1 MSDGNRAQLSNV
13 QHLSSAVLEAEGVS
27 DGNRAQLS
35 NVQHLSSAVLEAEG
49 VSDGNRAQLSNV
61 QHLSSAV
68 LEAEGV
74 SDGNRAK
81 TGGLL
86 GHGPLHPAQNE
97 RILPPR
103 VRFTPVPG
111 MLNFLRGSKSRQM
124 EQNPPPSFP
133 SPEELK
139 TKIAEF
145 MKTNF
150 GDRVSFATYAGP
162 EVAEPVETAREE
174 PETGDENSEF
184 EFSFLPRD
192 IKAHLDR
199 FVIQQDEAKK
209 VLSIAVCD
217 HYNHAK
223 YLRKLEKEDA
233 ARADETEY
241 AKQNVILVGPTG
253 VGKTYLI
260 KHVAEL
266 IKVPF
271 VKADATKF
279 SETGYVGGD
288 VEDLVRE
295 LVHKANG
302 DLSVAQFGIIYI
314 DEIDK
319 IAAAGNMTGRD
330 VSGRGVQT
338 TLLKLMEETEVPLR
352 SMNDLQGQLQAA
364 FEFQRKGKA
373 RRETINTRHI
383 LFVVSGAF
391 ERLKQQVARRIA
403 QGQIGFSAG
412 PTPILD
418 HELFEHVTT
427 QDFVEYG
434 FEPEFIGRLP
444 VRVSCQELSATDLY
458 SIMKFSEG
466 SILKQYER
474 AFRAYGIGISFEDEA
489 LHLISEAAAK
499 EKTGARGLL
508 TVFEK
513 LFRDYKYYLAG
524 SGLSQLRITQEL
536 VREPKRVLERL
547 MAEGHKQE
555 EAMLRLAAR
564 EFTDKF
570 KQEHGIELD
579 FEESAVERLVARA
592 QMERMRMVDL
602 CAHLFKDYQF
612 GLSLIKKNTGH
623 SQFALG
629 PSAVDDP
636 DKFLSDLVVQ
646 SYYPAAHQQKI

>member
-1 MSDGNRAQLSNV
+1 M
-13 QHLSSAVLEAEGVS
+13 
-27 DGNRAQLS
+27 
-35 NVQHLSSAVLEAEG
+35 
-49 VSDGNRAQLSNV
+49 
-61 QHLSSAV
+61 
-68 LEAEGV
+68 
-74 SDGNRAK
+74 
-81 TGGLL
+81 
-86 GHGPLHPAQNE
+86 
-97 RILPPR
+97 
-103 VRFTPVPG
+103 
-111 MLNFLRGSKSRQM
+111 MSRQM
-124 EQNPPPSFP
+124 EPNPPPSFP

-150 GDRVSFATYAGP
+150 GDRVSFATYTGP
-162 EVAEPVETAREE
+162 EAAEPAETPREE
-174 PETGDENSEF
+174 LEVGDENQDF
-184 EFSFLPRD
+184 EFNFLPRD

-233 ARADETEY
+233 ARAEETEY

-295 LVHKANG
+295 LVHKADG

-319 IAAAGNMTGRD
+319 IAAAANRAGRD
-330 VSGRGVQT
+330 VRGRGVQT

-373 RRETINTRHI
+373 RRETISTRHI

-444 VRVSCQELSATDLY
+444 VRVSCQELSAADLY
-458 SIMKFSEG
+458 KIMKFSEG

-474 AFRAYGIGISFEDEA
+474 AFRAYGIEISFEDEA
-489 LHLISEAAAK
+489 LHLIAEAAAT

-524 SGLSQLRITQEL
+524 SGLSQLRITAEL

-555 EAMLRLAAR
+555 EAMLRAAAR

-570 KQEHGIELD
+570 KQEHGIQID
-579 FEESAVERLVARA
+579 FDESAVERLAERA
-592 QMERMRMVDL
+592 AAERMRMMDL

-612 GLSLIKKNTGH
+612 GLNLIKKNTGQ
-623 SQFALG
+623 SQFALSR
-629 PSAVDDP
+629 SAVDDP
-636 DKFLSDLVVQ
+636 DKFLSDLVVH
-646 SYYPAAHQQKI
+646 SYYPAAHQQTT